1 MTQDEEHR
9 TRDERQRHDDETQ
22 PLLQSGHADGGE
34 GGDSRELL
42 RFEEHDSENPRQWS
56 YTRKMLN
63 VATIASMAILSPLAS
78 SMFTPGIQQIA
89 EGLDTDENMVIACT
103 TGFVIMLG
111 VGPLV
116 LVCLRILSFHA
127 ASNNA

>member
-9 TRDERQRHDDETQ
+9 TRDERQRQDDETQ

-42 RFEEHDSENPRQWS
+42 RFEEQDSENPRQWS

-89 EGLDTDENMVIACT
+89 EGLDTDENTVIACT

-111 VGPLV
+111 IGPLV
-116 LVCLRILSFHA
+116 LVCHYFSSFH
-127 ASNNA
+127 SSGFSL